1 MSGVSVVVG
10 AQWGDEGKG
19 KIVDMLSARCDVIC
33 RCQGGNNAGHTVVVD
48 DTQYFFHL
56 VPSGIIRSDTMCVI
70 GNGVEIDTLTKQG
83 VPDVESRIRISESAH
98 LVFDV
103 HRRVDELE
111 EEARGRY
118 IIGTTKRGIG
128 PTYASKVSR
137 RGLRVVDLVGDW
149 NIFCERY
156 ESLVGFYK
164 SHYPTLNVDVKRS
177 LEELSSYR
185 DRLRP
190 MVRNIAFLVNKFA
203 MVDTHRLLV
212 ECAQST
218 MLDIDFGTYPYVTSS
233 NCSVGGV
240 CTGLG
245 LPPSRIGSVFGV
257 CKAYTTRVGSGAF
270 PTELTG
276 ELAEKLQTVG
286 HEFGVTTGRKRRVGW
301 LDTVVLRYAH
311 MINNFTAIALTKLD
325 VLDDFD
331 EVKIAKD
338 YIDPTTGEVLQCFP
352 SDLSL
357 LSRVEVVYETLP
369 GWKTRTMSIKKYE
382 DMPENA
388 RNYVETIE
396 RLCDFHVRWIAPLLT
411 PSSGRSFVMIV
422 LSKITFFC
430 GHTYADRFNES
441 ILK

>member
-48 DTQYFFHL
+48 DAQYFFHL
-56 VPSGIIRSDTMCVI
+56 VPSGIIRSDTMKLTPLLGKVFPMLRVVYAFLRVRILFSIFIVVSMNWKKKREVI
-70 GNGVEIDTLTKQG
+70 M
-83 VPDVESRIRISESAH
+83 SS
-98 LVFDV
+98 
-103 HRRVDELE
+103 
-111 EEARGRY
+111 
-118 IIGTTKRGIG
+118 
-128 PTYASKVSR
+128 VSR

-149 NIFCERY
+149 NMFCERY
-156 ESLVGFYK
+156 ESLVDFYK
-164 SHYPTLNVDVKRS
+164 SHYPSLSIDVKSS
-177 LEELSSYR
+177 LEELFCYR
-185 DRLRP
+185 DRLKP
-190 MVRNIAFLVNKFA
+190 MVRNTAFLVNKFA
-203 MVDTHRLLV
+203 TVDTHRLLV

-245 LPPSRIGSVFGV
+245 LPPSRVGCVFGV
-257 CKAYTTRVGSGAF
+257 AKAYTTRVGSGAF

-286 HEFGVTTGRKRRVGW
+286 CEFGVTTGRKRRVGW
-301 LDTVVLRYAH
+301 LDAVVLRYAH

-338 YIDPTTGEVLQCFP
+338 YIDPTTGEILQCFP

-357 LSRVEVVYETLP
+357 LSRVKVVYETLP
-369 GWKTRTMSIKKYE
+369 GWKTKTTGIKNYV
-382 DMPENA
+382 DLPENS
-388 RNYVETIE
+388 RKYIE
-396 RLCDFHVRWIAPLLT
+396 MIEKLCELHVRWIGVGQGREDIISKPL
-411 PSSGRSFVMIV
+411 S
-422 LSKITFFC
+422 
-430 GHTYADRFNES
+430 
-441 ILK
+441 

>member
-33 RCQGGNNAGHTVVVD
+33 RCQGGNNAGHTVVVGD
-48 DTQYFFHL
+48 AQYFFHL

-70 GNGVEIDTLTKQG
+70 GNGVVVSLQDLFKEIDTLTRQG
-83 VPDVESRIRISESAH
+83 VPDVEGRIRISESAH
-98 LVFDV
+98 LVFNV

-111 EEARGRY
+111 EEARGRF

-137 RGLRVVDLVGDW
+137 RGLRVADLVGDW
-149 NIFCERY
+149 NVFCERY
-156 ESLVGFYK
+156 ESLVDFYK
-164 SHYPTLNVDVKRS
+164 SHYPSLSVDVKSS
-177 LEELSSYR
+177 LEELSGYR
-185 DRLRP
+185 DRLKP
-190 MVRNIAFLVNKFA
+190 MVRNTAFLVNKFA
-203 MVDTHRLLV
+203 TVDTHRLLV

-245 LPPSRIGSVFGV
+245 LPPSRIGCVFGV
-257 CKAYTTRVGSGAF
+257 AKAYTTRVGSGAF
-270 PTELTG
+270 PTEVTG
-276 ELAEKLQTVG
+276 ELAEKLQTLG
-286 HEFGVTTGRKRRVGW
+286 CEYGVTTGRKRRVGW
-301 LDTVVLRYAH
+301 LDAVVLRYAH

-338 YIDPTTGEVLQCFP
+338 YIDPTTGEILQCFP
-352 SDLSL
+352 SELSL
-357 LSRVEVVYETLP
+357 LSRVKVVYETLP
-369 GWKTRTMSIKKYE
+369 GWKTKTTGIKNYV
-382 DMPENA
+382 DLPENS
-388 RNYVETIE
+388 RKYIEMVEK
-396 RLCDFHVRWIAPLLT
+396 LCEFHVRWIGVGQGREDIISKPL
-411 PSSGRSFVMIV
+411 S
-422 LSKITFFC
+422 
-430 GHTYADRFNES
+430 
-441 ILK
+441 

>member
-33 RCQGGNNAGHTVVVD
+33 RCQGGNNAGMFHSIYLLAPGHTVVVD
-48 DTQYFFHL
+48 DAQYFFHL
-56 VPSGIIRSDTMCVI
+56 VPSGIIRSDTMCII
-70 GNGVEIDTLTKQG
+70 GNGVVINLQDLFKACI
-83 VPDVESRIRISESAH
+83 PDVEGRIRISESAH

-118 IIGTTKRGIG
+118 VIGTTKRGIG

-137 RGLRVVDLVGDW
+137 RGLRVADLVGDW
-149 NIFCERY
+149 NVFCERY
-156 ESLVGFYK
+156 QSLVDFYE
-164 SHYPTLNVDVKRS
+164 SHYPTLSVDVKRS
-177 LEELSSYR
+177 LEELSGYR
-185 DRLRP
+185 DRLKP
-190 MVRNIAFLVNKFA
+190 MVRNTAFLVNKFA
-203 MVDTHRLLV
+203 MADTHRLLV

-245 LPPSRIGSVFGV
+245 LPPSRIGCVFGV
-257 CKAYTTRVGSGAF
+257 SKAYTTRVGSGAF

-286 HEFGVTTGRKRRVGW
+286 YEFGVTTGRKRRVGW
-301 LDTVVLRYAH
+301 LDAVVLRYAH

-325 VLDDFD
+325 VLDDLD

-338 YIDPTTGEVLQCFP
+338 YIDPTTGEILQCFP

-357 LSRVEVVYETLP
+357 LSRVSVIYETLP
-369 GWKTRTMSIKKYE
+369 GWKTKTTGIKKYV
-382 DMPENA
+382 DLPENT
-388 RNYVETIE
+388 RKYIEMVEK
-396 RLCDFHVRWIAPLLT
+396 LCELHVRWIGVGQGREDIISKPL
-411 PSSGRSFVMIV
+411 S
-422 LSKITFFC
+422 
-430 GHTYADRFNES
+430 
-441 ILK
+441 